1 MFGVHQV
8 KTSAEPAKLVLLPT
22 ENWLIFGQEDKN
34 ETSRSELFFPI
45 FCYRGELWC
54 RPLLSISVQE
64 NQQKLGEAKK
74 HNNSFKKERIFQWR
88 GYSQVDNV

>member
-1 MFGVHQV
+1 MFGIHQV

-45 FCYRGELWC
+45 FCYRGEL
-54 RPLLSISVQE
+54 
-64 NQQKLGEAKK
+64 
-74 HNNSFKKERIFQWR
+74 
-88 GYSQVDNV
+88 